1 MLNIMKPLLL
11 ILIVPLL
18 SFGQINKYPKHYI
31 SIGFLD
37 HKTGSSIVG
46 YTRSILQNKNNEL
59 FVGAGTLLAQNTFVV
74 GFKKYLLRS
83 FVDGY
88 SVISMQSIY
97 GMGRSG
103 FSAPAV
109 SIGVEKKIWK
119 MLFINIGANSIIR
132 VYSDNRIEFINLP
145 HLNIN
150 IRF

>member
-1 MLNIMKPLLL
+1 MKKLLLLL
-11 ILIVPLL
+11 IIPLL
-18 SFGQINKYPKHYI
+18 SFGQVNKYPKHYI

-37 HKTGSSIVG
+37 HKTGNSIVG
-46 YTRSILQNKNNEL
+46 YTRAILQNKNNEL
-59 FVGAGTLLAQNTFVV
+59 FVGAGTLIAANTFVV

-88 SVISMQSIY
+88 SVISMQSVY
-97 GMGRSG
+97 GMGGG

-119 MLFINIGANSIIR
+119 ILFINLGANSIIR
-132 VYSDNRIEFINLP
+132 VYSDNKIEFVNFP